1 MSDKFL
7 SDLGDEGLKLPAEA
21 LQMALDLLDTGV
33 KCEQAIVLLGD
44 EGGLRLFSA
53 GSSLLESLGMLTLA
67 QRVLMEKE

>member
-7 SDLGDEGLKLPAEA
+7 SDLGDEGLKLPSEA
-21 LQMALDLLDTGV
+21 LQMALDLLETGV

-44 EGGLRLFSA
+44 EDGLRLISA
-53 GSSLLESLGMLTLA
+53 GSSLIENLGMLTLA